1 MLRTPSLM
9 AIVIAVPATIAAT
22 SVSADVVLQEF
33 QLTGDSL
40 RMTMSGT
47 MPNLVFGSLD
57 QIRIRAEDSSDW
69 MPSNTEKW
77 FMSNE
82 SAFTVTSGS
91 NVSSVSRIDAQSNSG
106 DQIVIFFDTAFTTGG
121 TAAGTIE
128 FHLGSGYGTWNI
140 SPTTTF
146 RISATMSSGVGVDLF
161 TGVGSSYSIPVV
173 PGPAGLM
180 AFAGL
185 ATARRRRSR

>member
-47 MPNLVFGSLD
+47 MPNLVYGSID

-91 NVSSVSRIDAQSNSG
+91 SVSSVNRIDAQSNSG

-128 FHLGSGYGTWNI
+128 FNLGSGYGTWNI

>member
-22 SVSADVVLQEF
+22 SASADVVLQEF

-47 MPNLVFGSLD
+47 MPDLVYGSMD

-91 NVSSVSRIDAQSNSG
+91 SVSSVNRIDAQSNSG

-185 ATARRRRSR
+185 ASARRRRSR